1 MDDDGFSHALRV
13 GDSGVQ
19 LIACGTRGA
28 TSTERNNSVVQQSPC
43 HIPFE
48 RKTFFRV
55 MDTYKVPSSF
65 FYSLFTG
72 IPTVTLERVPS
83 HEESRSLLFRTPL
96 STRENWTL
104 AVSWDP
110 LSKAIAGIIHGA
122 EEKDLDGLASSLT
135 HLNEKLFHPLLMP
148 VCLCEMLVDSDTK
161 AIRTHAT
168 ELYQIEIKTNF
179 HGFYPTASEGS
190 SRLATTPEQDFEEI
204 TRSLNFIIS
213 RLAFHEMRIGANTT
227 TMDSLRQMNS
237 PSLLNLSEDEDWV
250 SRVKC
255 STQWIEDT
263 LASLKSEN
271 EALLLELACNQK
283 IAQSQL
289 EIVYNLVAQRD
300 NKDNLKLAK
309 ISTEIASVTKDDS
322 FAMRTIAVM
331 SILFLPGTFVSSF
344 FSMSMFDW
352 QAPEGGSVL
361 SSLFWVYWAVTVPL
375 TLAVFSVW
383 RFWLHQ
389 HKDHDKQR
397 SRRQGVADWGHKTSS
412 LEKWLVPSVR
422 FRKASHRSANIPSE
436 HEEAIAETIRLRS
449 IGDEGEPPTLAS
461 TLVQGPSR

>member
-1 MDDDGFSHALRV
+1 MDDDGFYDALRV
-13 GDSGVQ
+13 GDTDIR
-19 LIACGTRGA
+19 LIACGTKGS
-28 TSTERNNSVVQQSPC
+28 TSTRENSSLVQQSPN

-48 RKTFFRV
+48 RNAFSRV
-55 MDTYKVPSSF
+55 MDAYKVPSSF

-72 IPTVTLERVPS
+72 IATVSLERVQS
-83 HEESRSLLFRTPL
+83 HEETQCLLFRTPL

-110 LSKAIAGIIHGA
+110 QSHAIAGIIHGA

-135 HLNEKLFHPLLMP
+135 HLNEQLFHPLLMP
-148 VCLCEMLVDSDTK
+148 VCLCEMLGDSDRQ

-168 ELYQIEIKTNF
+168 ELYQVEIRTNF
-179 HGFYPTASEGS
+179 HGFYPTASQES
-190 SRLATTPEQDFEEI
+190 SRLAKTPEQDFEEI
-204 TRSLNFIIS
+204 TRTLNFIIS

-227 TMDSLRQMNS
+227 LMNRLRQMNN
-237 PSLLNLSEDEDWV
+237 PPLLNLPEDEAWA
-250 SRVKC
+250 SRVKSSC
-255 STQWIEDT
+255 QLIEGT
-263 LASLKSEN
+263 LASLKTDS
-271 EALLLELACNQK
+271 EALLLELACSQK

-352 QAPEGGSVL
+352 QAPEGSSVL
-361 SSLFWVYWAVTVPL
+361 SSLFWIYWAVTIPL
-375 TLAVFSVW
+375 TFVVFLVW

-389 HKDHDKQR
+389 HNDHDKAP
-397 SRRQGVADWGHKTSS
+397 SRHQGIGKPTE
-412 LEKWLVPSVR
+412 LSVL
-422 FRKASHRSANIPSE
+422 FRRGLHRSANKTSE
-436 HEEAIAETIRLRS
+436 HEEALAES
-449 IGDEGEPPTLAS
+449 SEPPTLPT
-461 TLVQGPSR
+461 TLVQGPRR